1 MISAPAGAETLSP
14 ASPTADPNLLL
25 FEVRLDQHVLSD
37 SLTGYQYGT
46 NILLPLGDLAKM
58 LTIGVTTQP
67 ALGIASGFVLR
78 EEQTFSLNVAEATVT
93 RAGQIEHFDPSL
105 VKVQPDDIYV
115 AISLIT
121 LWFPVDF
128 DVDLSILALT
138 VRPREMLP
146 LQLRLDRER
155 QAKEAGSGGT
165 YYKDPGYP
173 RLDSRYQLLSVPFI
187 DQTLAYDR
195 HHGNGTTQDDL
206 QYTAYL
212 TGDLLGMESSLYFS
226 DSTQDT
232 SPEVRFTMGR
242 HDPGAGLLGPLR
254 ARSIE
259 FGNVQVPGVSN
270 ISLTSTQGNGALV
283 SNRPLTLPTTFDFQ
297 TLQGNL
303 PPGWDVELYYNDA
316 LIGFQRSRPD
326 GLYTFE
332 NEPLLYGPNE
342 FRLVFHGPLG
352 QLRVERQLYYL
363 EDSLPQPGEFYY
375 SIADHNDTE
384 EQSHVEA
391 QFEWGLINHLAANG
405 GVVETPVLGEQQR
418 YVNVGLRTY
427 WQALILTGDLVR
439 QQNGGSLAEAGLK
452 TRIDGFSF
460 DLSHAQLNDFSS
472 ELFLPSSDPVRMR
485 DSLKIGGL
493 IPLGFL
499 VLPVTLEGTHDRLES
514 GDDNFYAIGR
524 VSAYLYS
531 TALTNEL
538 RWQSLSGMKST
549 DGTFQISRR
558 LVGVG
563 FNGQLNYEIQPE
575 NRLTT
580 AALTGTLDLAEG
592 YLLDLGVAHTFT
604 TPQTLYTA
612 GISKNLGH
620 FGLAINTSYATTGE
634 VAVGMQLFVAAGM
647 EPRRSE
653 WMFDAQPMA
662 NTGAVSARV
671 FLDRNLNGVLDPGEV
686 LIAGVGF
693 TMNGGNLPFRTDADG
708 IAYLNRLPAYDYV
721 DIAIDPTTLEDP
733 QWVARPKGFRVVP
746 RPGNVIVADFPVVM
760 TSEIDGTVYLIEDET
775 KNGIGDAQLE
785 LVDDSGKVVAWSTS
799 SSDGYYIIQS
809 VLPGKYTLRISPEQ
823 LSRLKLKDPGAH
835 PVTVSPDGDFVNGVD
850 FILTPEEGSD
860 PPQGLPSSFAPEAP
874 LETPVKQ
881 KETDR
886 VPDPTVPDPQAAI
899 KPPVHGQETLPASS
913 PSDSDSLAA
922 ADQFNQGMILL
933 GQSDYAGAA
942 RALEKSI
949 GLDPEDAWTYYY
961 LGYAYYQMEELSK
974 ARAAFSRAYELDPRF
989 TPRFPHLGL
998 ETDNTLP
1005 MTHE

>member
-1 MISAPAGAETLSP
+1 
-14 ASPTADPNLLL
+14 
-25 FEVRLDQHVLSD
+25 VLH
-37 SLTGYQYGT
+37 
-46 NILLPLGDLAKM
+46 
-58 LTIGVTTQP
+58 
-67 ALGIASGFVLR
+67 
-78 EEQTFSLNVAEATVT
+78 EEQTFSLNVAQRSVT
-93 RAGQIEHFDPSL
+93 RAGQTEYFDPSL

-146 LQLRLDRER
+146 LQLRLQRER
-155 QAKEAGSGGT
+155 QAKEAGSQG

-173 RLDSRYQLLSVPFI
+173 RLDSHYQLLSVPFI

-206 QYTAYL
+206 SYTAYL
-212 TGDLLGMESSLYFS
+212 TGDLLGMESTLFIN
-226 DSTQDT
+226 DSTQDP
-232 SPEVRFTMGR
+232 SPDVRFTLAR

-259 FGNVQVPGVSN
+259 FGNVQVPGVPN
-270 ISLTSTQGNGALV
+270 ISLTSPTGNGAAV
-283 SNRPLTLPTTFDFQ
+283 SNRPLTHPTTFDFQ

-352 QLRVERQLYYL
+352 QLRVERQFYFL
-363 EDSLPQPGEFYY
+363 EDSLPRPGEFFY
-375 SIADHNDTE
+375 SIADHKDTD
-384 EQSHVEA
+384 EQSHLEA
-391 QFEWGLINHLAANG
+391 QFDWGIIHHLAATG

-418 YVNVGLRTY
+418 YANVGLRAY
-427 WQALILTGDLVR
+427 WQALILTGDWVHM
-439 QQNGGSLAEAGLK
+439 QDGGSLGEVGLK

-460 DLSHAQLNDFSS
+460 DLSHAQLSDFSS
-472 ELFLPSSDPVRMR
+472 ELFLPSGDPIRMR
-485 DSLKIGGL
+485 DTIKIGGM
-493 IPLGFL
+493 IPLVYL

-514 GDDNFYAIGR
+514 GDDNYNALGR
-524 VSAYLYS
+524 VSAFLFS

-538 RWQSLSGMKST
+538 RWQSLSGEKT
-549 DGTFQISRR
+549 FDGTLQISRR

-563 FNGQLNYEIQPE
+563 FNGQLNYEFQPQ

-580 AALTGTLDLAEG
+580 AALTGTRDLAEG
-592 YLLDLGVAHTFT
+592 YLLNLGVAHTFP
-604 TPQTLYTA
+604 TPETLYTA

-620 FGLAINTSYATTGE
+620 YGLAINSSYSTTGE
-634 VAVGMQLFVAAGM
+634 VAVGVQLFVATGM

-671 FLDRNLNGVLDPGEV
+671 FFDRNLNGVPDPGEAS
-686 LIAGVGF
+686 IAGVGF

-708 IAYLNRLPAYDYV
+708 IAYLNRLPVYDYA

-733 QWVARPKGFRVVP
+733 QWLARPRGVRVVP

-760 TSEIDGTVYLIEDET
+760 TSEIDGTVYLVENET

-785 LVDDSGKVVAWSTS
+785 LVDESGKVVARTAS

-809 VLPGKYTLRISPEQ
+809 VLPGHYSLRISPEQ
-823 LSRLKLKDPGAH
+823 LTRLNLMDPGPR

-850 FILTPEEGSD
+850 FILTPEGGAA

-874 LETPVKQ
+874 LEVPVEQ
-881 KETDR
+881 KESDR
-886 VPDPTVPDPQAAI
+886 VPDLTVPDPQTTI
-899 KPPVHGQETLPASS
+899 KPPVQGQETLPA
-913 PSDSDSLAA
+913 PSRSGSDSLAA
-922 ADQFNQGMILL
+922 ADLFNQGMILL
-933 GQSDYAGAA
+933 GQSDYRGAV

-961 LGYAYYQMEELSK
+961 LGYAYYEMEALSK

-989 TPRFPHLGL
+989 TLRLPHLDID
-998 ETDNTLP
+998 TDNTHP
-1005 MTHE
+1005 ITHE